1 MVLTSGTRRDAV
13 RDGWPGVSTVKQPRR
28 IPVMSPEARAA
39 MMALDTQIAAED
51 AQDFRREMRRT
62 KAGLPEPPRR
72 KITTFAHWCDMGLTP
87 SGVATEGAEQ
97 R

>member
-39 MMALDTQIAAED
+39 MMALDAEIAAED
-51 AQDFRREMRRT
+51 AQDLRREMRRI
-62 KAGLPEPPRR
+62 KAGLPEPPRSPLQ
-72 KITTFAHWCDMGLTP
+72 TFKQWALSGTSHQALGLND
-87 SGVATEGAEQ
+87 
-97 R
+97 